1 LFRDHILVLISQCI
15 LKLGIQFKQINLGD
29 KKERV
34 IFYFHPGMATFIQ
47 KDLDILKSKYRV
59 YECSYHS
66 KEKWKTPVLFIFQ
79 IIFFLKHIFKWA
91 NAISICQFAGYH
103 SFIPTLWGY
112 LINKPTVIVAGG
124 TDCVSFPSLKYGN
137 FQNRLLAFFS
147 KASYKMVK
155 VVSAVHKSLFL
166 RKENYYINRESNQ
179 GILHFVP
186 NASFIQNEIPNGF
199 DIQTFSILT
208 PWKDRIPNS
217 FISISASLDN
227 PVRMKLKGIDMVL
240 ELAKRLPDSIFTLV
254 GAKNPGTLNIPPN
267 VQLIPF
273 VPNEELPQIYNT
285 HKFYLQ
291 LSISEGFP
299 NALCEAMACGC
310 VPIVS
315 EVASMPEIV
324 GNNGLKIPSRHINIL
339 ESLINSYVD
348 QPELEAISTKASAS
362 ISERYPIQ
370 LRKTE
375 MLKLVDSL

>member
-1 LFRDHILVLISQCI
+1 
-15 LKLGIQFKQINLGD
+15 
-29 KKERV
+29 
-34 IFYFHPGMATFIQ
+34 
-47 KDLDILKSKYRV
+47 
-59 YECSYHS
+59 
-66 KEKWKTPVLFIFQ
+66 
-79 IIFFLKHIFKWA
+79 
-91 NAISICQFAGYH
+91 
-103 SFIPTLWGY
+103 
-112 LINKPTVIVAGG
+112 
-124 TDCVSFPSLKYGN
+124 
-137 FQNRLLAFFS
+137 
-147 KASYKMVK
+147 MVK

-166 RKENYYINRESNQ
+166 RKDNYYINEESNQ

-240 ELAKRLPDSIFTLV
+240 ELAKRFPDSIFTLV

-310 VPIVS
+310 IPIVS

-324 GNNGLKIPSRHINIL
+324 GNNGLKIPSRDIKIL
-339 ESLINSYVD
+339 ESLIKSYVD
-348 QPELEAISTKASAS
+348 QPELDAVSTKASAS